1 MIDKNK
7 LVNIFS
13 KALNIPGDRI
23 KEDVNNENLEE
34 WDSLGHLAILTAID
48 NETEGKAS
56 KIETLSECTSFSN
69 LFETLKK
76 NKLAK

>member
-1 MIDKNK
+1 MIDKIK
-7 LVNIFS
+7 LVDIFS
-13 KALNIPGDRI
+13 KALNIPEDRI

-48 NETEGKAS
+48 NETKGKAS

>member
-1 MIDKNK
+1 MIDKIK
-7 LVNIFS
+7 LIDIFS
-13 KALNIPGDRI
+13 KALNIPEDRI

-48 NETEGKAS
+48 NETKGKAS